1 MIMNTSAW
9 ADIRQGI
16 AGFRLWQSLARQ
28 DIRLKYRRSTLGPFW
43 ITLSMAVTVSAM
55 GPLYGALFSTDL
67 AAFVPHLALGL
78 IFWAFIAGS
87 ISEYAETF
95 TANEHILKQ
104 SYLPLS
110 ALVMRVFYRQL
121 LILLHNLL
129 IYPFRDA
136 VPGAW
141 RQCQYFL
148 AVARLRAGV
157 AQYYLARPHHRHF
170 LYPLPRH
177 DAGHPKHCD
186 AAVFRYAHHWQLHQL
201 PEGRL
206 HIAQMNPFTSLI
218 TLLRDP
224 VLGVMPAPLYW
235 QVAAAF
241 ALVGTALAVWV
252 FSLTRKKNHLLA
264 IKDVYQGRRRLRDF
278 SRV

>member
-1 MIMNTSAW
+1 MNTSAW

-121 LILLHNLL
+121 FLGLGINSNIFWLLPAFVLVSLNIIWLGLI
-129 IYPFRDA
+129 IAIFCTRFRDMMP
-136 VPGAW
+136 VIQSIVTLLFFVTPII
-141 RQCQYFL
+141 
-148 AVARLRAGV
+148 
-157 AQYYLARPHHRHF
+157 
-170 LYPLPRH
+170 
-177 DAGHPKHCD
+177 
-186 AAVFRYAHHWQLHQL
+186 WQLHQL

-252 FSLTRKKNHLLA
+252 FSRTRKKITYWL
-264 IKDVYQGRRRLRDF
+264 
-278 SRV
+278 

>member
-1 MIMNTSAW
+1 MNTGGAW
-9 ADIRQGI
+9 TDIRQGI

-67 AAFVPHLALGL
+67 AEFVPHLALGL

-129 IYPFRDA
+129 IYPFVMLFLGLGINSNIFWLLPAFVLVSVNILWLGLIIAIFCTRFRDMMP
-136 VPGAW
+136 VIQSIVTLLFFVTPIIW
-141 RQCQYFL
+141 RL
-148 AVARLRAGV
+148 N
-157 AQYYLARPHHRHF
+157 
-170 LYPLPRH
+170 
-177 DAGHPKHCD
+177 
-186 AAVFRYAHHWQLHQL
+186 QL

-224 VLGVMPAPLYW
+224 VLGIMPAPLYW
-235 QVAAAF
+235 QGAAAF
-241 ALVGTALAVWV
+241 ALVGTALAMWV
-252 FSLTRKKNHLLA
+252 FSLTRKKITYWL
-264 IKDVYQGRRRLRDF
+264 
-278 SRV
+278 